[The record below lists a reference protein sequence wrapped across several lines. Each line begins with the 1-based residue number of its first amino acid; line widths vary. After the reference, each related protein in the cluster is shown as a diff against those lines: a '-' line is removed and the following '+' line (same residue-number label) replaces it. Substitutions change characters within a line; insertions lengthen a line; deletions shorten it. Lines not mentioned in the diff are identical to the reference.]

1 MYMYIEEEVASPE
14 QHSPNVTCAQTT
26 PTLVSS
32 FHHIQYVLYVQ
43 IRTICTC
50 TCTYLD
56 TSDVVGVLAQE
67 VLHQIGYRRLKDV
80 RYMYMAYSYYMYT

>member
-1 MYMYIEEEVASPE
+1 MYMYIEEGVASPE

-26 PTLVSS
+26 PTLVCS

-43 IRTICTC
+43 IRMC

-67 VLHQIGYRRLKDV
+67 VQIGYRRLKNV
-80 RYMYMAYSYYMYT
+80 RYMYMYRFGI